1 MKARRCAMI
10 KWTFLVSAA
19 LLAYHYVLYP
29 ALVIG
34 GAKLARRQSP
44 PPSAKWPTVT
54 FVVAAYNEERVIAD
68 KLRNTL
74 DLDYPK
80 DALEVIVVSDGS
92 NDRTEAIVS
101 SFAPQGVVSLH
112 EPPRRGKTAALNRA
126 VKRAGGEVVIFS
138 DANNDFSPDSIRM
151 LVRHFV
157 DPRVGGVCGAKRI
170 KPAAD
175 RQSSVGDGLYWRYE
189 SAVKFA
195 ESRLG
200 TITNADGEI
209 FAVRRQL
216 YRPVAE
222 HIINDDAQITLD
234 LVGQGYRVLYEPEAR
249 SYELASIRIQDDFHV
264 KVRMVAGGFQTL
276 AENSGVLFPLRSW
289 FAWAFF
295 SHKTLRWLAPVF
307 LILALGASAALSAE
321 PLYLTAL
328 IAQLGFYGLALAGYL
343 RIDRGTLPTSMYV
356 PFYFTT
362 MNMAA
367 LLGLLRFLRRRQ
379 TVQWRKAAR

>member
-1 MKARRCAMI
+1 MVE
-10 KWTFLVSAA
+10 WVFLVSAA
-19 LLAYHYVLYP
+19 LLAYHYLVYP

-34 GAKLARRQSP
+34 GSSLARRHAP
-44 PPSAKWPTVT
+44 PAPPEWPSVT
-54 FVVAAYNEERVIAD
+54 FIVAAYNEERVIAD

-74 DLDYPK
+74 ALDYPK
-80 DALEVIVVSDGS
+80 HRFEIIVVSDGS
-92 NDRTEAIVS
+92 NDQTEAIVR

-112 EPPRRGKTAALNRA
+112 EPQRRGKTAALNRA
-126 VKRAGGEVVIFS
+126 VSRASGDVVIFS
-138 DANNDFSPDSIRM
+138 DANNDFSPDAIRM
-151 LVRHFV
+151 LVRHFA

-195 ESRLG
+195 ESRIG

-209 FAVRRQL
+209 FAVRRLL
-216 YRPVAE
+216 YRPVPE

-234 LVGQGYRVLYEPEAR
+234 LVGQGYQVLYEPEAR

-276 AENSGVLFPLRSW
+276 AENAAVLFPLRSW

-295 SHKTLRWLAPVF
+295 SHKTLRWLAPLF
-307 LILALGASAALSAE
+307 LILALGTSVALSAE
-321 PLYLTAL
+321 PRYLAAL
-328 IAQLGFYGLALAGYL
+328 LAQLGFYGLALVGYL
-343 RIDRGTLPTSMYV
+343 RIGRGTLSTATYV

-362 MNMAA
+362 MNLAA
-367 LLGLLRFLRRRQ
+367 LFGLVRFLRRRQ
-379 TVQWRKAAR
+379 TVQWRKAQR